1 MIVGKNPPLI
11 VFIRSAISEY
21 SIEIVGKLEKEG
33 FRKVSGRFTGRI
45 CRIRVQEGSGRFQE
59 GRPEGHLHIFLLCSV
74 RLCFSFI
81 FLFVFHF
88 YVVVCF
94 AYLLC
99 SLLFV
104 VLSFCVLY
112 VFRVVFMLVLFIDS
126 FLFFYVFSFLC
137 VIYFMCW
144 MFARL
149 SVFLFVGGWG
159 G

>member
-1 MIVGKNPPLI
+1 MLALIAWLALIVDQNPPLI

-59 GRPEGHLHIFLLCSV
+59 GGPEGHLHSFLIFSV

-88 YVVVCF
+88 YVVVCVHVF
-94 AYLLC
+94 HIFYVLC
-99 SLLFV
+99 CLLF
-104 VLSFCVLY
+104 FPF
-112 VFRVVFMLVLFIDS
+112 VFYMCFVS
-126 FLFFYVFSFLC
+126 CLC
-137 VIYFMCW
+137 
-144 MFARL
+144 
-149 SVFLFVGGWG
+149 
-159 G
+159 

>member
-21 SIEIVGKLEKEG
+21 SIEIVGKLAKEG

-59 GRPEGHLHIFLLCSV
+59 GGPEGHLHMFLLFSV

-88 YVVVCF
+88 YVVVCVS
-94 AYLLC
+94 YILC
-99 SLLFV
+99 SLLFI
-104 VLSFCVLY
+104 VLSFC
-112 VFRVVFMLVLFIDS
+112 
-126 FLFFYVFSFLC
+126 FYMCFVSCLC
-137 VIYFMCW
+137 
-144 MFARL
+144 
-149 SVFLFVGGWG
+149 
-159 G
+159 